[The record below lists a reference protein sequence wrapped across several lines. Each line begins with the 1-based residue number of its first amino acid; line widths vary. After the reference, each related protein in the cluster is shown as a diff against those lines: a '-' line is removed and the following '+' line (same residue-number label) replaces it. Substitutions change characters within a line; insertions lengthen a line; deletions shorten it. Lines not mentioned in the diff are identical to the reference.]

1 MKDEFETFI
10 KNKLEE
16 GVAPS
21 LSSLSVIKHAAKEN
35 LAARSISH
43 RNKFIFSG
51 FLAAALA
58 AIIALTVIFK
68 FEAVDN
74 REITRVSQSNP
85 ISHFNNVTM
94 EIIGLLSIND
104 VESQELAQISPDID
118 KLLSWQDAPY
128 NEIAWGLFPLEK
140 SDREL

>member
-21 LSSLSVIKHAAKEN
+21 LSSLSVIKLAAKEN
-35 LAARSISH
+35 LAAHRVSH
-43 RNKFIFSG
+43 RIRFTFSG
-51 FLAAALA
+51 LLAAALA
-58 AIIALTVIFK
+58 IIIALTVLFK
-68 FEAVDN
+68 FEVVDN
-74 REITRVSQSNP
+74 REITRAPKSKS
-85 ISHFNNVTM
+85 ILHFNNVTM